1 MRAAPDAA
9 VPAFRVIAR
18 YNSRRADICLSPL
31 TATKVPYSRE
41 TE

>member
-9 VPAFRVIAR
+9 SAAFRVIAR
-18 YNSRRADICLSPL
+18 ENSQRADICLSPL